1 MGKVSVVGIGPGS
14 YAHMTIQAEQT
25 LRCCDVILG
34 YQVYVELVRGRY
46 PDKEFVSSPMT
57 KEAERC
63 RMALGLA
70 RSGKMWRW
78 YALATAASMGWQRWC
93 MSFGGKTAPRRSPL
107 SQG

>member
-57 KEAERC
+57 KAVSYTH
-63 RMALGLA
+63 LTLP
-70 RSGKMWRW
+70 
-78 YALATAASMGWQRWC
+78 T
-93 MSFGGKTAPRRSPL
+93 T
-107 SQG
+107 

>member
-57 KEAERC
+57 
-63 RMALGLA
+63 
-70 RSGKMWRW
+70 
-78 YALATAASMGWQRWC
+78 
-93 MSFGGKTAPRRSPL
+93 
-107 SQG
+107 

>member
-46 PDKEFVSSPMT
+46 PDKELVSSPMT

-63 RMALGLA
+63 RDG
-70 RSGKMWRW
+70 S
-78 YALATAASMGWQRWC
+78 QREKC
-93 MSFGGKTAPRRSPL
+93 GGGML
-107 SQG
+107 W